1 MKKLAYWKRYLD
13 KINEEYAV
21 VLRKKQALNSLLSSG
36 RISQS
41 TFDTFDREMES
52 AIAEIEK
59 QRKLLLE
66 KISDKTK
73 ELEERIK
80 VLEKLLANLEIQHVG
95 GEIEEEIYQR
105 DLALLNVGLEN
116 AKKEL
121 ELTKEVINELAG
133 SPKAPETHESK
144 SEVHVEEKV
153 PEPTEQKIDKTE
165 ATEIEVKEEKFEEVH
180 EVMETKPEET
190 QTSEMP
196 QEIFSSF
203 EEGVEEE
210 KSENS

>member
-1 MKKLAYWKRYLD
+1 MD

-21 VLRKKQALNSLLSSG
+21 ILRKKQALNSLLSSG

-41 TFDTFDREMES
+41 TFDMFDREMES

-66 KISDKTK
+66 KISVKTK
-73 ELEERIK
+73 ELEERVK
-80 VLEKLLANLEIQHVG
+80 VLEKLLANLEIQYVG

-121 ELTKEVINELAG
+121 ELTKEVINELAS
-133 SPKAPETHESK
+133 SPKAPEVHESR

-153 PEPTEQKIDKTE
+153 PEPPEQKIDKTE
-165 ATEIEVKEEKFEEVH
+165 STEIEVKEEKFEEVH
-180 EVMETKPEET
+180 G
-190 QTSEMP
+190 SN
-196 QEIFSSF
+196 
-203 EEGVEEE
+203 GD
-210 KSENS
+210 

>member
-1 MKKLAYWKRYLD
+1 MDR
-13 KINEEYAV
+13 INEEYSV
-21 VLRKKQALNSLLSSG
+21 VLRKRQALNGLLSSG

-41 TFDTFDREMES
+41 TFDTFDREMEA

-66 KISDKTK
+66 KISVKTM

-95 GEIEEEIYQR
+95 GEIAEEIYQR
-105 DLALLNVGLEN
+105 DLSLLNVGLEN

-133 SPKAPETHESK
+133 SQKAPETHESK
-144 SEVHVEEKV
+144 PEASVEEKIK
-153 PEPTEQKIDKTE
+153 EPTEQELNKTE
-165 ATEIEVKEEKFEEVH
+165 AEKEMEVQEEKVEEAH
-180 EVMETKPEET
+180 EVMETEKQKV
-190 QTSEMP
+190 QTSETS
-196 QEIFSSF
+196 QEMFSPPEEVAEE
-203 EEGVEEE
+203 EEG
-210 KSENS
+210 KSP